1 LKQQGNPISWRA
13 RLRRWALGNL
23 TLRQLV
29 VDAWNESNE
38 DDIFSI
44 AAQLAYSSLFALFP
58 FLLFLITLIG
68 YLPIGNLLDQIM
80 SALRNLMPPDA
91 LALVQQN
98 IESIV
103 REPRGGLLSFGL
115 IATLWAASR
124 GVVSLCSGLNAAYD
138 VKEGRPWWKLQLT
151 AITLTLSL
159 SLFVIFAAILMI
171 FGGAIGDWLSQALE
185 LGPLFQ
191 IIWNAV
197 RLFLAAL
204 IMVVVMAILYYY
216 CPDVEQQWRWVTPG
230 SIVAVFGW
238 IGASLV
244 FSYYVG
250 HFGNYNK
257 TYGTIGAVII
267 LLTWMYLSGLIVLL
281 GGEINSEIERS
292 LPEGKS
298 PGEKRL
304 AEKHPGNLLLQARSK
319 APIMSKARKWIFSPW
334 SLGGLAALSA
344 TAFFFVRR
352 LRSRSS
358 ET

>member
-1 LKQQGNPISWRA
+1 M
-13 RLRRWALGNL
+13 LGTL
-23 TLRQLV
+23 TPRQLA
-29 VDAWNESNE
+29 VDVWNEANA
-38 DDIFSI
+38 DDIFAS

-68 YLPIGNLLDQIM
+68 YLPVGNVLDQIIN
-80 SALRNLMPPDA
+80 ALRPLMPPDA
-91 LALVQQN
+91 LTLVQQN
-98 IESIV
+98 IASLI

-115 IATLWAASR
+115 IATLWGASR

-138 VKEGRPWWKLQLT
+138 VKEGRPWWKLQAV
-151 AITLTLSL
+151 AIALTLSL
-159 SLFVIFAAILMI
+159 SVFVIFAAILMI
-171 FGGAIGDWLSQALE
+171 FGGAIGDWLSNVLG

-191 IIWNAV
+191 IGWNAV
-197 RLFLAAL
+197 RLLLAAL
-204 IMVVVMAILYYY
+204 IMVLVMAILYYF
-216 CPDVEQQWRWVTPG
+216 CPDVEQEWRWVTPG

-238 IGASLV
+238 IGVSLL
-244 FSYYVG
+244 FSYYVS

-281 GGEINSEIERS
+281 GGEINCEIERS

-304 AEKHPGNLLLQARSK
+304 AEKHPGDLLLQARSRV
-319 APIMSKARKWIFSPW
+319 PLMSKARKWLFSPW